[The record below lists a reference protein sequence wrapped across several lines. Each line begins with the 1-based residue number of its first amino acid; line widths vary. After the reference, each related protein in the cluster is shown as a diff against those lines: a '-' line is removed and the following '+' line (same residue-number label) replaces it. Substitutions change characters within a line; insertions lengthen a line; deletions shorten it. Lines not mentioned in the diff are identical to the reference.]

1 MKIVNILESTL
12 PIKSDIRN
20 AYIDF
25 SKMTLSLVAVVTDVI
40 RDGKPVV
47 GYGFNSNGRY
57 GQGGLI
63 RERFLPRL
71 LEAPPESF
79 LNDTGDNLDPHK
91 IWARMM
97 TNEKPGGH
105 GERSVAVG
113 TIDMAVWDAVAAQ
126 YESDVAAD
134 RVRDM
139 IRTLH
144 ANLVPWGTT
153 PYGLL
158 RVGRGMNW

>member
-1 MKIVNILESTL
+1 MKIVNILESTRF
-12 PIKSDIRN
+12 IKSDIRN

-63 RERFLPRL
+63 RERFIPRI
-71 LEAPPESF
+71 LEAESDTL
-79 LNDTGDNLDPHK
+79 LNDQGTNLDPHK
-91 IWARMM
+91 VWARMM

-113 TIDMAVWDAVAAQ
+113 TIDMAVWDAVAKIAEKPLYQ
-126 YESDVAAD
+126 LLADDYGDGRANTKVFVYAAGGYYY
-134 RVRDM
+134 
-139 IRTLH
+139 
-144 ANLVPWGTT
+144 PGK
-153 PYGLL
+153 GLDQL
-158 RVGRGMNW
+158 

>member
-113 TIDMAVWDAVAAQ
+113 TIDMAVWDAVAKIAEKPLFQ
-126 YESDVAAD
+126 LLAERYGNGTPNPRGLVYAA
-134 RVRDM
+134 
-139 IRTLH
+139 
-144 ANLVPWGTT
+144 GG
-153 PYGLL
+153 Y
-158 RVGRGMNW
+158 

>member
-1 MKIVNILESTL
+1 MKIVNILESTR

-40 RDGKPVV
+40 RDGRPVV

-71 LEAPPESF
+71 LEA
-79 LNDTGDNLDPHK
+79 
-91 IWARMM
+91 
-97 TNEKPGGH
+97 
-105 GERSVAVG
+105 
-113 TIDMAVWDAVAAQ
+113 
-126 YESDVAAD
+126 
-134 RVRDM
+134 
-139 IRTLH
+139 
-144 ANLVPWGTT
+144 
-153 PYGLL
+153 
-158 RVGRGMNW
+158 